1 MCWWVIGVS
10 RTFFFF
16 SKFSNVELLII
27 VSIERTVIAY
37 KEEKKGL
44 ADEDN
49 KKRTEKCFYGF
60 ISLPPT
66 NVRHNR
72 PKEFR
77 DKRNIS
83 FDELKRGSVK
93 NISPRK
99 FDRGFGYE
107 MQN

>member
-1 MCWWVIGVS
+1 M
-10 RTFFFF
+10 
-16 SKFSNVELLII
+16 ELLII
-27 VSIERTVIAY
+27 VSIERAVIAY

-44 ADEDN
+44 ADDDN
-49 KKRTEKCFYGF
+49 KKKSTEKCFYGF
-60 ISLPPT
+60 ISLPPAS
-66 NVRHNR
+66 VRHNR
-72 PKEFR
+72 PKEFW